1 MATVNPYR
9 APAAAVADT
18 AEEYQPVN
26 IYSASGRIGRARYIA
41 YTLGL
46 SLLFGVFVGIV
57 AAALG
62 AAGLAPVAGI
72 LSILIYIGLLVW
84 MIMLTIQR
92 AHDFNTTGWLA
103 ILAIVPLVNLIF
115 WFIPGTDG
123 ENRFGAKTP
132 PNSVLVLIG
141 AWLVPIFFFV
151 GIIAAIA
158 IPAYQDYVKRAQAKQ
173 FQKK

>member
-1 MATVNPYR
+1 MAIVNPYR

-84 MIMLTIQR
+84 MIMLTIQPTSWNIAPSTR
-92 AHDFNTTGWLA
+92 L
-103 ILAIVPLVNLIF
+103 L
-115 WFIPGTDG
+115 
-123 ENRFGAKTP
+123 
-132 PNSVLVLIG
+132 VLV
-141 AWLVPIFFFV
+141 
-151 GIIAAIA
+151 
-158 IPAYQDYVKRAQAKQ
+158 RST
-173 FQKK
+173 